1 MKRTIYSLVAFI
13 MVTLCLPTHSVAQFT
28 NPNDVDTTPGSTS
41 SVDQTR
47 QFNTEYRSNLIRSI
61 MPLLND
67 PVFENAVWGV
77 QVIDLNTGAPL
88 FSRNAQKSMMP
99 ASNTKLYTTSAGLEL
114 LGADFTYETR
124 LWAIGD
130 IQDGALKGNLII
142 EGSGDPTISGR
153 FTDDDR
159 TLIFRRWASDLKSKG
174 ITRIDGNIIGD
185 DTIFDDIS
193 LGRSWSWDYTT
204 YWYAAEMGAISFNEN
219 CIDMIIVGTSEGQP
233 AKITW
238 EPFETSYVQVINET
252 ITTAA
257 GSTPRASYDRPWGT
271 NTIYVRNYVPAGD
284 TIRYSL
290 SITNPTLFFA
300 HVLRETFIKEGIEVN
315 GELFDRSGL
324 NLVEDYKNRGQIVA
338 SYTSPSLGEIVYI
351 LNKRSQNMFA
361 ENLLKT
367 VGAHHKMRIEE
378 IDQTAGLEASARDGF
393 RASWP
398 VFGAAGIDTTRLQLA
413 DGSGMSRVNLVS
425 PDMTTRLLRYMWH
438 HGNKAVRDAFIHSL
452 PLGGE
457 PIGTLRTMFRS
468 GPASASV
475 AAKTGTI
482 GYARALSGY
491 VTAADG
497 TPLAFSIMVN
507 HHTAGNVPAN
517 RVIESLVNKLAEFK
531 YD

>member
-1 MKRTIYSLVAFI
+1 MKRSIFSLTAIIVVLF
-13 MVTLCLPTHSVAQFT
+13 CLPVESMAQFT
-28 NPNDVDTTPGSTS
+28 NPNEVDTTPAS
-41 SVDQTR
+41 SPAQVQSR
-47 QFNTEYRSNLIRSI
+47 KFNTEYRSNLIQSI

-67 PVFENAVWGV
+67 PVFENAIWGV

-99 ASNTKLYTTSAGLEL
+99 ASNTKLYTTGAGLEL

-124 LWAIGD
+124 LWAKGD
-130 IQDGALKGNLII
+130 IQDGVLKGNLII

-174 ITRIDGNIIGD
+174 ITRIDGHIIGD
-185 DTIFDDIS
+185 DTIFDDVA

-219 CIDMIIVGTSEGQP
+219 CIDMVIVGTTEGQP

-238 EPFETSYVQVINET
+238 EPFETTYVQIINET
-252 ITTAA
+252 ITTPA
-257 GSTPRASYDRPWGT
+257 GSSPMASYDRPWGT
-271 NTIYVRNYVPAGD
+271 NTIYVRNHVPAGD

-290 SITNPTLFFA
+290 SITNPTLYFA
-300 HVLRETFIKEGIEVN
+300 HVMRETFISEGIVVDGN
-315 GELFDRSGL
+315 LFDRSGL
-324 NLVEDYKNRGQIVA
+324 NLVVDYKNSAQVVA

-367 VGAHHKMRIEE
+367 IGAHHKMKVTGT
-378 IDQTAGLEASARDGF
+378 DQTAGIEASARDGF

-438 HGNKAVRDAFIHSL
+438 HNNEDVRDAFIYSL

-468 GPASASV
+468 GPASSSV

-517 RVIESLVNKLAEFK
+517 RVIESLVNTLAEFK
-531 YD
+531 YE